1 MLNSKDIAYYLI
13 ALNHAEVALG
23 YDDYVVAETQLQQ
36 LMYYGQG
43 LSLHY
48 FNRVLFKDP
57 FYLYKTGPTLKAIAR
72 NFNGFNVKDFSED
85 MTDTQRR
92 DLISGHL
99 QVKAHKNIKVCL
111 DNAYTKRSK
120 LKPLYTAW
128 LKNQEQHG
136 KIISNQQI
144 KEAFDNYLTN
154 NENVMDPATDAANH
168 LFL

>member
-1 MLNSKDIAYYLI
+1 MLNSNEIAYYLI

-23 YDDYVVAETQLQQ
+23 YDDYVVDETQLQQ

-48 FNRVLFKDP
+48 FNRVLFEDP
-57 FYLYKTGPTLKAIAR
+57 FYLYKTGPTLKAIAN
-72 NFNGFNVKDFSED
+72 NFNGFNVKDFSKN
-85 MTDTQRR
+85 MTDTQRQA
-92 DLISGHL
+92 LLNGHL
-99 QVKAHKNIKVCL
+99 QVRAHKNIKVCL

-120 LKPLYTAW
+120 LRPLYTTW

-144 KEAFDNYLTN
+144 KAAFDNYLTN
-154 NENVMDPATDAANH
+154 NQEVMNAKTDDANH

>member
-1 MLNSKDIAYYLI
+1 MLTSNNIAYYLI

-23 YDDYVVAETQLQQ
+23 YDNYVIDETQLQQ

-48 FNRVLFKDP
+48 FKRVLFEEP
-57 FYLYKTGPTLKAIAR
+57 FYLYKTGPALKTIVR
-72 NFNGFNVKDFSED
+72 DFKDFNVKDFSQK
-85 MTDTQRR
+85 MTNTQRQA
-92 DLISGHL
+92 LLNGHL
-99 QVKAHKNIKVCL
+99 KVQAHKNIKVCL

-120 LKPLYTAW
+120 LRPLYTAW

-136 KIISNQQI
+136 KIISNHQI

-154 NENVMDPATDAANH
+154 NQEVMNVKTDDTNY